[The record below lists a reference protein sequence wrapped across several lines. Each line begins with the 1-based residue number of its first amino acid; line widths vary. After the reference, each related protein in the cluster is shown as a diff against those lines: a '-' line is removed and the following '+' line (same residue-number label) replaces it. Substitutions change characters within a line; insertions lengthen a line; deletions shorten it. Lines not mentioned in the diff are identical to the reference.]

1 MRIDGSQPA
10 PLPPQ
15 EPAAKESN
23 ATRAVADARPAIKD
37 ELVQQ
42 PPPSSSVN
50 VVVEMQHGNVLV
62 YKFID
67 GASGQLIQQIPA
79 EQMLKLSEA
88 VEAIQKSSK
97 VK

>member
-15 EPAAKESN
+15 EPAGTGGKTN
-23 ATRAVADARPAIKD
+23 RAMAEARPAIKD
-37 ELVQQ
+37 ELVQ
-42 PPPSSSVN
+42 PPPDSSSVN
-50 VVVEMQHGNVLV
+50 VVVEMQQGNVLI

-67 GASGQLIQQIPA
+67 GASGQLIQQIPS

-88 VEAIQKSSK
+88 MEAVQKSTK
-97 VK
+97 LK